1 MARPAKSV
9 NVSSSHLTKEE
20 QAARQEAEN
29 KLRGGSGK
37 KPPKPQPPKH
47 LSEAQRKIFLRI
59 RKELEES
66 NILSSLD
73 DYVLAAASVAIDR
86 LAYIETSINMDPELL
101 SDKNFMA
108 SKDKYM
114 RDFFRCCNELCLSP
128 QSRAKMAVANL
139 NAAKGAADPLLDA
152 LKGLND

>member
-9 NVSSSHLTKEE
+9 NVSSKHLTKEE
-20 QAARQEAEN
+20 QAARQDAEN
-29 KLRGGSGK
+29 KLRGGIGK
-37 KPPKPQPPKH
+37 KPQPPKH
-47 LSEAQRKIFLRI
+47 LSAAQRKIFLRI

-86 LAYIETSINMDPELL
+86 LAYIETSINIDPELL

-128 QSRAKMAVANL
+128 QSRAKMAVTNL
-139 NAAKGAADPLLDA
+139 NAAKEAADPLLEA